1 MKYIDF
7 IITLNEII
15 MFQLRIVETRVEI
28 VGELENQALHFGCL
42 LKARFVVAR
51 RDGDCWPPEKKDP
64 PNFYHDREIIYLS
77 SKKLIIQTNS

>member
-51 RDGDCWPPEKKDP
+51 RDGD
-64 PNFYHDREIIYLS
+64 
-77 SKKLIIQTNS
+77 